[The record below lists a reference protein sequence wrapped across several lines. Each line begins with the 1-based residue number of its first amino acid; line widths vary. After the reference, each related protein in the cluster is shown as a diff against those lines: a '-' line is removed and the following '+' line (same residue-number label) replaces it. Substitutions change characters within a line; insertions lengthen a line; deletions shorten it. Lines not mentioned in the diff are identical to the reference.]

1 MIINFDKLKSKDHI
15 FKIYPKKK
23 KNLFVMG
30 KKYQLLQDGKKFIKN
45 LYEKITYYFIILII
59 TRKYINK
66 LIYNYKNNII

>member
-1 MIINFDKLKSKDHI
+1 
-15 FKIYPKKK
+15 
-23 KNLFVMG
+23 MG

-45 LYEKITYYFIILII
+45 LYEKITYYFIKLII